1 MALLIFFVYK
11 KRIMESNDVGRPPY
25 LKKDEDSKLVE
36 ALTIAGVTQTLIAQ
50 IVKISEPTLRKNFRK
65 ELDTSKARANAII
78 SQALFKKAKDGNVIA
93 QIFWLKTQAGWKEKN
108 YHELTGKDG
117 DKLFTEE
124 RQLIEIRKI
133 FEEIDFSKPK
143 NITEA
148 SIVVQDSKNEADN
161 T

>member
-1 MALLIFFVYK
+1 MIN
-11 KRIMESNDVGRPPY
+11 ENNDVGRPPY
-25 LKKDEDSKLVE
+25 IKTDEDAKTVE
-36 ALTIAGVTQTLIAQ
+36 ALAIAGVKQSLIAD

-78 SQALFKKAKDGNVIA
+78 SQALFKKAKDGNVVA

-108 YHELTGKDG
+108 ALELTGKDG

-133 FEEIDFSKPK
+133 FDEIDFVKSK

-148 SIVVQDSKNEADN
+148 PILVQDSESKTDN

>member
-1 MALLIFFVYK
+1 MIN
-11 KRIMESNDVGRPPY
+11 ENNEVGRPPY
-25 LKKDEDSKLVE
+25 IKTQEDSKTVE
-36 ALTIAGVTQTLIAQ
+36 ALAVAGVKQSLIAD

-78 SQALFKKAKDGNVIA
+78 SQALFKKAKDGNVVA

-108 YHELTGKDG
+108 AIELTGKDG
-117 DKLFTEE
+117 DKLFSEE

-133 FEEIDFSKPK
+133 FDEFKQLKPK
-143 NITEA
+143 NITPEPTM
-148 SIVVQDSKNEADN
+148 VQESKTETNN

>member
-1 MALLIFFVYK
+1 MIN
-11 KRIMESNDVGRPPY
+11 ENNEVGRPPY
-25 LKKDEDSKLVE
+25 IKTDEDAKTVE
-36 ALTIAGVTQTLIAQ
+36 ALAIAGVKQSLIAD

-78 SQALFKKAKDGNVIA
+78 SQALFKKAKDGNVVA
-93 QIFWLKTQAGWKEKN
+93 RIFWLKTQAGWKEKN
-108 YHELTGKDG
+108 ALELTGKDG

-148 SIVVQDSKNEADN
+148 PIMVQDSKTETDN

>member
-1 MALLIFFVYK
+1 MTN
-11 KRIMESNDVGRPPY
+11 ENNDVGRPPY
-25 LKKDEDSKLVE
+25 IKKDDDAKLVE
-36 ALTIAGVTQTLIAQ
+36 ALTIAGVTQTLVAQ

-117 DKLFTEE
+117 DQLFGEE
-124 RQLIEIRKI
+124 RQLIEIRRI
-133 FEEIDFSKPK
+133 FDEIDFIKPK
-143 NITEA
+143 DIIEA
-148 SIVVQDSKNEADN
+148 PELVQDSKTETDN
-161 T
+161 S

>member
-1 MALLIFFVYK
+1 MIN
-11 KRIMESNDVGRPPY
+11 ENNEVGRPPY
-25 LKKDEDSKLVE
+25 IKTDEDAKTVE
-36 ALTIAGVTQTLIAQ
+36 ALAIAGVKQSLIAD

-78 SQALFKKAKDGNVIA
+78 SQALFKKAKDGNVVA

-108 YHELTGKDG
+108 ALELTGKDG

-143 NITEA
+143 NITETP
-148 SIVVQDSKNEADN
+148 IMVQDSKTETDN

>member
-1 MALLIFFVYK
+1 MTD
-11 KRIMESNDVGRPPY
+11 ENNDVGRPPFI
-25 LKKDEDSKLVE
+25 KKEEDAKLVE

-65 ELDTSKARANAII
+65 ELDTSKARANAVI
-78 SQALFKKAKDGNVIA
+78 SQALFKKAKDGNVVA

-108 YHELTGKDG
+108 HYELTGKDG

-133 FEEIDFSKPK
+133 FDEINFSKQA
-143 NITEA
+143 NIIEA
-148 SIVVQDSKNEADN
+148 SELVQDSKDETDN

>member
-1 MALLIFFVYK
+1 MIN
-11 KRIMESNDVGRPPY
+11 ENNEVGRPPY
-25 LKKDEDSKLVE
+25 IKTDEDAKTVE
-36 ALTIAGVTQTLIAQ
+36 ALAIAGVKQSLIAD

-78 SQALFKKAKDGNVIA
+78 SQALFKKAKDGNVVA

-108 YHELTGKDG
+108 ALELTGKDG

-133 FEEIDFSKPK
+133 FDEFKQHKPK
-143 NITEA
+143 NITPKPTM
-148 SIVVQDSKNEADN
+148 VQESKTETINPKG
-161 T
+161 

>member
-1 MALLIFFVYK
+1 MTD
-11 KRIMESNDVGRPPY
+11 ENNDVGRPPY
-25 LKKDEDSKLVE
+25 IKRDEDSKLVE

-65 ELDTSKARANAII
+65 ELDTSKARANAVI

-117 DKLFTEE
+117 DKLFGEE
-124 RQLIEIRKI
+124 QQLIEIRKI
-133 FEEIDFSKPK
+133 FDEIKFSESK
-143 NITEA
+143 NIIETPEL
-148 SIVVQDSKNEADN
+148 VQDSKTETDN
-161 T
+161 S

>member
-1 MALLIFFVYK
+1 MTD
-11 KRIMESNDVGRPPY
+11 ENNEVGRPPFI
-25 LKKDEDSKLVE
+25 KKEEDSKTVE
-36 ALTIAGVTQTLIAQ
+36 ALAIAGVTQNLISQ
-50 IVKISEPTLRKNFRK
+50 IIKISEPTLRKNFRR

-78 SQALFKKAKDGNVIA
+78 SQALFKKAKDGNVVA

-117 DKLFTEE
+117 DKLFGEE

-133 FEEIDFSKPK
+133 FDEIDFVKSK
-143 NITEA
+143 NITETP
-148 SIVVQDSKNEADN
+148 IMVQDSKNETDN